1 MRLIANRAQA
11 AILLVVLLAPSAM
24 ASDWDRGV
32 ALYNKAEY
40 RAALMA
46 RGFTSRNGRVHLKN
60 LRLEEEHYP
69 QEALVVAQIALV
81 GRHWRVRFNT
91 KLQEL
96 LILLGKTVLLSQ

>member
-1 MRLIANRAQA
+1 MTRQLPNIAR
-11 AILLVVLLAPSAM
+11 PS
-24 ASDWDRGV
+24 WLGG
-32 ALYNKAEY
+32 LH
-40 RAALMA
+40 L
-46 RGFTSRNGRVHLKN
+46 GIGRVHLKN

-81 GRHWRVRFNT
+81 GHHWRVRFNT